1 MSLRLLNRAVQPIRT
16 DAAREVLLRLHEP
29 CLLLGPDRRVLF
41 ANDLFRERLLGAD
54 EEPENR
60 LLFSLAGGAFDTA
73 EMRGLLDGVTSG
85 GSAHEQYVHVTLPH
99 AGPRTLQAAIVPL
112 GGSRLRAE
120 LTVLVAN
127 DHTDLVRVT
136 EERTRLAR
144 AVEQAGDAVVII
156 DPSGHVEFA
165 NPAVERITGIA
176 PTDAVSRPATA
187 VFQLPAR
194 SLRRIVSGVRRTGY
208 WSGVVSGRRPDM
220 GTYELDVLVSE
231 VCDPERQTVG
241 YVAVGRDLSRERVLE
256 RRIEMERADRAQVAF
271 ALARVHPVAAADEA
285 AAALCREFYNLPWI
299 DAVAI
304 ISFTPGGSAVP
315 IAVEGP
321 LAIPLRRDVPLPVSV
336 GVRLRERMA
345 TGSWVDDL
353 AIERLANDDHREVDA
368 WWRLGITTLINVPL
382 QCTDGRCS
390 GLLIVGTRLPA
401 GTEELAQAIP
411 TIVELGAFATA
422 MVGAKLEHQNERI
435 LAQRRIWDIVAGSAF
450 TAVFQPIVDLDSG
463 RVAGYEAL
471 TRFHDGTSPEERFAE
486 ARAVGLDLILERAC
500 LQAALAESAGL
511 PPEAWVSLNVTPE
524 YLIRRS
530 GRNPLGRRDRP
541 SRIVLEIAEQSAIED
556 YGRLRESLSSLRQE
570 GVAIAVD
577 DAGVGFDTL
586 RRLLELRPEFIKLD
600 RSLIRGLARDGVR
613 QALVSAIVQ
622 FAQQAGASLI
632 AEGVERPEERDAL
645 HRLGVRYGQGFL
657 LGAPVPAG
665 LDAGRGRHRVRH
677 GRTPPDA
684 RSSVGRDGARAG

>member
-1 MSLRLLNRAVQPIRT
+1 
-16 DAAREVLLRLHEP
+16 
-29 CLLLGPDRRVLF
+29 
-41 ANDLFRERLLGAD
+41 
-54 EEPENR
+54 
-60 LLFSLAGGAFDTA
+60 
-73 EMRGLLDGVTSG
+73 
-85 GSAHEQYVHVTLPH
+85 
-99 AGPRTLQAAIVPL
+99 
-112 GGSRLRAE
+112 
-120 LTVLVAN
+120 
-127 DHTDLVRVT
+127 
-136 EERTRLAR
+136 
-144 AVEQAGDAVVII
+144 
-156 DPSGHVEFA
+156 
-165 NPAVERITGIA
+165 
-176 PTDAVSRPATA
+176 
-187 VFQLPAR
+187 
-194 SLRRIVSGVRRTGY
+194 
-208 WSGVVSGRRPDM
+208 
-220 GTYELDVLVSE
+220 
-231 VCDPERQTVG
+231 
-241 YVAVGRDLSRERVLE
+241 
-256 RRIEMERADRAQVAF
+256 
-271 ALARVHPVAAADEA
+271 
-285 AAALCREFYNLPWI
+285 
-299 DAVAI
+299 
-304 ISFTPGGSAVP
+304 
-315 IAVEGP
+315 
-321 LAIPLRRDVPLPVSV
+321 
-336 GVRLRERMA
+336 
-345 TGSWVDDL
+345 
-353 AIERLANDDHREVDA
+353 
-368 WWRLGITTLINVPL
+368 
-382 QCTDGRCS
+382 
-390 GLLIVGTRLPA
+390 
-401 GTEELAQAIP
+401 
-411 TIVELGAFATA
+411 

-677 GRTPPDA
+677 GRTPPTLVAAWAEMALAPAD
-684 RSSVGRDGARAG
+684 GRASGGWRPARAEQGAGGSPIAGPESRRTLSLRPSRRPRSARYLGRQRRGTHGPWRPPVTCTSLEGRSAVVPEGTPAGTGRSTAAAAEREDVHDRRPARGGLTP